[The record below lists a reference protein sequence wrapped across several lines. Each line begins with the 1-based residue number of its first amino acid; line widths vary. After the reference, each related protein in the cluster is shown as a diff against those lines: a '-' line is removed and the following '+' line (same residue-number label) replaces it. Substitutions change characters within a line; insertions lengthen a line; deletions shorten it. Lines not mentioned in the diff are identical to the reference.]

1 MFSNLG
7 ESPDAILDRPF
18 NYFDGLDTLKT
29 HLFNTGVIQRQNAIC
44 EDKGNLAILHL
55 NYTKNTELTIGRKKA
70 LSPTPTLS
78 VIDEE
83 GNEENPTKIKLAN
96 ALSSDNTYKV
106 IISNKSLWLN
116 EIGEARIDDMASM
129 RGESNKL
136 ERDFAQTIKD
146 DVGKAEITTM
156 LIHKKNTS
164 LALFPFF
171 KFRQTKEQLN
181 ESMMDAPSPDAK
193 KKKRKLK
200 NAGTISLTKGYS
212 EFMRLGGEDNFA
224 YVDDS
229 YRLMM

>member
-1 MFSNLG
+1 MAKRRG
-7 ESPDAILDRPF
+7 
-18 NYFDGLDTLKT
+18 
-29 HLFNTGVIQRQNAIC
+29 NTRAR
-44 EDKGNLAILHL
+44 A
-55 NYTKNTELTIGRKKA
+55 
-70 LSPTPTLS
+70 
-78 VIDEE
+78 
-83 GNEENPTKIKLAN
+83 AN
-96 ALSSDNTYKV
+96 AQAL
-106 IISNKSLWLN
+106 
-116 EIGEARIDDMASM
+116 ARIDDMASM

-181 ESMMDAPSPDAK
+181 ESMMDAPSPEAK